1 MTDERRRWWKEAV
14 VYQVYPRSFADSD
27 ADGVGDLRGL
37 ADRADY
43 LADLGIDAVWLN
55 PVYESPGADN
65 GYDVSDYRAIDEQFG
80 TMADWERVLAAL
92 HERDI
97 ALVMDFVPNH
107 TSDEHE
113 WFERSRRRGAPAD
126 WYHWRDGADADAV
139 NWNADAGPD
148 GEAPPN
154 NWQSLF
160 GGPAWSYDDEREQWY
175 LHLFHRKQPDLNWE
189 TPAVREAVAD
199 EMQFW
204 VDKGIDGF
212 RLDVVNLLSKPEGLP
227 SGDPDW
233 PYRGSLLSVPN
244 GPRIHEYV
252 SELHDRAFAGE
263 DLLLVGE
270 CVGETPVDEAA
281 RYVGPDGDGL
291 GMIFHFDHVGIGRS
305 ERLWERSEWSLT
317 DIKQVFDRWQAG
329 LADRGWNSLY
339 FNNHDQP
346 RVVSRFGDDD
356 EFRRESA
363 TCIATLLHTLRGTPY
378 VYQGEELG
386 TTNPTFES
394 LAEFRDVET
403 VQAVEEALDA
413 GAIESF
419 EEVQEGLNAHSRD
432 TSRTPMQWTSGE
444 HAGFTEGE
452 PWIRLHEDHGNV
464 NVETQ
469 RADPESVWHYYRRLI
484 ELRHDHD
491 VLVYGRYENHT
502 PDDEQVWAYTRT
514 LAADRE
520 ADADAGD
527 ADGGVGDDGPERAFV
542 ALNWSGEETVV
553 QPPASVESAPAT
565 LALSNYPEPESVAS
579 VEPYRARPWEAR
591 VYLRE

>member
-317 DIKQVFDRWQAG
+317 DIKQVFDRWQDG
-329 LADRGWNSLY
+329 L
-339 FNNHDQP
+339 
-346 RVVSRFGDDD
+346 
-356 EFRRESA
+356 
-363 TCIATLLHTLRGTPY
+363 
-378 VYQGEELG
+378 
-386 TTNPTFES
+386 
-394 LAEFRDVET
+394 
-403 VQAVEEALDA
+403 
-413 GAIESF
+413 
-419 EEVQEGLNAHSRD
+419 
-432 TSRTPMQWTSGE
+432 
-444 HAGFTEGE
+444 
-452 PWIRLHEDHGNV
+452 
-464 NVETQ
+464 
-469 RADPESVWHYYRRLI
+469 
-484 ELRHDHD
+484 
-491 VLVYGRYENHT
+491 
-502 PDDEQVWAYTRT
+502 
-514 LAADRE
+514 
-520 ADADAGD
+520 
-527 ADGGVGDDGPERAFV
+527 
-542 ALNWSGEETVV
+542 
-553 QPPASVESAPAT
+553 
-565 LALSNYPEPESVAS
+565 
-579 VEPYRARPWEAR
+579 RARG
-591 VYLRE
+591 